1 MYIGYS
7 DIDKGE
13 EATQRSASVIRSY
26 AQQKGLRVEKV
37 VQSTNL
43 RTIFEPTEKKT
54 NVQGIIIESI
64 QSLGKDLESIKEQL
78 KLCQEH
84 QLGIISI
91 KEGYNLSASSIN
103 EGLIKGLELAIRIKK
118 DLHSQQ
124 TQTGLRQAKASGKT
138 LGRKRGQT
146 IKKRLSG
153 KEEEIKE
160 LLRAHTTRSA
170 IAAKLDVTRM
180 TLYNFMKH
188 MKPVQRRKTPS
199 SNNSITL

>member
-54 NVQGIIIESI
+54 KVQGIIIESI
-64 QSLGKDLESIKEQL
+64 QSLGKDLESI
-78 KLCQEH
+78 
-84 QLGIISI
+84 I
-91 KEGYNLSASSIN
+91 SASSIN

-124 TQTGLRQAKASGKT
+124 TQTGLIQAKASGKT

-160 LLRAHTTRSA
+160 LLRAHATRSA
-170 IAAKLDVTRM
+170 IAAKLDVSRM

-188 MKPVQRRKTPS
+188 MKPAQRRKTPS
-199 SNNSITL
+199 SNNSIVH